1 MNADTS
7 SMKPVDIY
15 ARVSRLKRDE
25 KREPSTNGQIAV
37 CRVRLAD
44 LGLPEGKVLVDLDRS
59 AWNPNVKREAWDELM
74 DRLESGLSGG
84 VIIFDLERFSRQPK
98 DGERMIDLAARGLL
112 VLDSESE
119 YDLTT
124 PNGKK
129 AFRDAMNAAA
139 YYSDRLSTRVQR
151 GLRLKAMAGNP
162 NGSAPRF
169 GFEEDRMTVRQDEAD
184 IIREMTSRVMAGEV
198 LLTLVADLNARGIQ
212 STQGNPWDTTSLK
225 NLLIRPINCGRVTFK
240 TNPETGERAVVGR
253 LPGSPIVSEDD
264 FEQVCGIFAARR
276 RGRPA
281 RYLCAA
287 VAVCGAPGCGFP
299 LYGRARKEL
308 KPYADGSVRRHYWCV
323 KSVGGCGK
331 TSIDQRALD
340 KAASVLVVEILSD
353 PRNTAAIETAAAA
366 IASEAARLD
375 LEIAEAEAVAEAL
388 ADRLGRGEIAL
399 TRYDVAVRPLD
410 MRIAKLK
417 DERAALPT
425 PGSAPVPQQPVE
437 ASREQWQLR
446 WDNAE
451 DKERRDLL
459 KMALRGRHLVIA
471 PVEHG
476 AGGVNQAE
484 VIRRIKIK

>member
-1 MNADTS
+1 MNAGAGS
-7 SMKPVDIY
+7 RKPVDIY

-25 KREPSTNGQIAV
+25 KREPSTEGQVAV

-44 LGLPEGKVLVDLDRS
+44 LSLPEGKILVDLDRS
-59 AWNPNVKREAWDELM
+59 AWNPNVRREAWDELM
-74 DRLESGLSGG
+74 DRLESGVSSGA
-84 VIIFDLERFSRQPK
+84 IMFDLERLTRQPK
-98 DGERMIDLAARGLL
+98 DGERIIDLADRGLL
-112 VLDSESE
+112 ILDSESE

-129 AFRDAMNAAA
+129 AFRDAINAAA

-151 GLRLKAMAGNP
+151 GLRLKAMSGNP
-162 NGSAPRF
+162 NGSGRRF
-169 GFEEDRMTVRQDEAD
+169 GFEEDRVTVRQDEAE
-184 IIREMTSRVMAGEV
+184 IIREMTSRVLAGEP
-198 LLTLVADLNARGIQ
+198 LLALVAELNARGVWSI
-212 STQGNPWDTTSLK
+212 QGNPWETTSLK

-253 LPGSPIVSEDD
+253 LPGEPIIGEED
-264 FEQVCGIFAARR
+264 FERVCAIFAARR
-276 RGRPA
+276 RGRPT

-308 KPYADGSVRRHYWCV
+308 KPYADGAMRRHYWCV

-340 KAASVLVVEILSD
+340 KAASVLTVEILSD

-375 LEIAEAEAVAEAL
+375 MEIAEAEAVAEAL
-388 ADRLGRGEIAL
+388 ADRLGRGELSL

-410 MRIAKLK
+410 TRIAKLK
-417 DERAALPT
+417 DERAALPA
-425 PGSAPVPQQPVE
+425 PGSAPVPRQPAE

-459 KMALRGRHLVIA
+459 KMALRGRHLVIV
-471 PVEHG
+471 PVERG
-476 AGGVNQAE
+476 AGGINQAE
-484 VIRRIKIK
+484 ITRRIRIK

>member
-25 KREPSTNGQIAV
+25 KREPSTEGQVAV

-44 LGLPEGKVLVDLDRS
+44 VSLPEGKVLVDLDRS
-59 AWNPNVKREAWDELM
+59 AWNPNVRREAWDELM
-74 DRLESGLSGG
+74 DRLESGISGG
-84 VIIFDLERFSRQPK
+84 AIMFDLERLTRQPK
-98 DGERMIDLAARGLL
+98 DGERIIDLADRGLL
-112 VLDSESE
+112 ILDSESE

-129 AFRDAMNAAA
+129 AFRDAINAAA

-151 GLRLKAMAGNP
+151 GLRLKAMAGAP
-162 NGSAPRF
+162 NGSGRRF
-169 GFEEDRMTVRQDEAD
+169 GFEEDRVTIRQDEAD
-184 IIREMTSRVMAGEV
+184 IIREMTSRVLAGEP
-198 LLTLVADLNARGIQ
+198 LLQLVAVLNTRGVR
-212 STQGNPWDTTSLK
+212 SVLGNSWDTTSLK
-225 NLLIRPINCGRVTFK
+225 NMLIRPINCGRVTFK
-240 TNPETGERAVVGR
+240 TNPQTGEKAVVGR
-253 LPGSPIVSEDD
+253 LPGEPIVSEED
-264 FEQVCGIFAARR
+264 FERVCAIFAARR
-276 RGRPA
+276 RGRPT
-281 RYLCAA
+281 RYLSAA

-308 KPYADGSVRRHYWCV
+308 KPYTDGSVRRHYWCV

-340 KAASVLVVEILSD
+340 KAASALVVEILSD

-417 DERAALPT
+417 DERAALPAA
-425 PGSAPVPQQPVE
+425 GSAPVSRQPVE

-446 WDNAE
+446 WDNAD
-451 DKERRDLL
+451 DKERRELL

-484 VIRRIKIK
+484 ITRRIRIK

>member
-375 LEIAEAEAVAEAL
+375 LEIAESEAVAEAL

>member
-37 CRVRLAD
+37 CHVRLAD
-44 LGLPEGKVLVDLDRS
+44 LGLPEGRVLVDLDRS
-59 AWNPNVKREAWDELM
+59 AWNPNVKREAWDELI

-162 NGSAPRF
+162 NGSARRF

-198 LLTLVADLNARGIQ
+198 LLTLVADLNARGIR

-225 NLLIRPINCGRVTFK
+225 NLLIRPINCGRVTFQ
-240 TNPETGERAVVGR
+240 TIPETGERAVVGR

-340 KAASVLVVEILSD
+340 KAASVLAIEILSD
-353 PRNTAAIETAAAA
+353 PRNTAAIETATAA
-366 IASEAARLD
+366 IASEATRLD
-375 LEIAEAEAVAEAL
+375 REIAEAKAVAEAL
-388 ADRLGRGEIAL
+388 ADRLGRGEITL

-417 DERAALPT
+417 AERDGLPGS
-425 PGSAPVPQQPVE
+425 GSAPVSRQPME
-437 ASREQWQLR
+437 AGGKQWQVR
-446 WDNAE
+446 WDRAD
-451 DKERRDLL
+451 DKERRELL

-476 AGGVNQAE
+476 AGGINQAE
-484 VIRRIKIK
+484 IVRRIKIK